1 MTFIL
6 AFASEVLGPCPNA
19 RIHLHFFP
27 LHLDEGF
34 LLFSV
39 SIFLLSLISKLEK
52 GRADK
57 EYLDVLV
64 HIGPSWL
71 LLGAEMTFNCQVV
84 WAGCVE
90 A

>member
-1 MTFIL
+1 MRVYLVLL
-6 AFASEVLGPCPNA
+6 A
-19 RIHLHFFP
+19 
-27 LHLDEGF
+27 
-34 LLFSV
+34 LL
-39 SIFLLSLISKLEK
+39 LKLEK
-52 GRADK
+52 DGGDK

>member
-1 MTFIL
+1 M
-6 AFASEVLGPCPNA
+6 
-19 RIHLHFFP
+19 
-27 LHLDEGF
+27 
-34 LLFSV
+34 LFSV
-39 SIFLLSLISKLEK
+39 SIFLLALVSKLEK

-71 LLGAEMTFNCQVV
+71 LLGAEMTFNFQVV